1 MNRETVILNLLNNY
15 EEFGV
20 TKKMIEQLINE
31 GLKDGLTYNMI
42 YLNLD
47 AELSERYGKEFYCTS
62 SDMARAFGVSNEEM
76 DRIIAEARKE
86 LIAAG
91 ENPDEYFQTVEVQP
105 VGFMM

>member
-15 EEFGV
+15 EEHGV
-20 TKKMIEQLINE
+20 TRDIIEELIDE
-31 GLKDGLTYNMI
+31 GLRNGLTYDIM

-62 SDMARAFGVSNEEM
+62 SDMARAFGVSNEAM
-76 DRIIAEARKE
+76 DKIIAEAREE

-91 ENPDEYFQTVEVQP
+91 KNPDKYFPMVEVQP
-105 VGFMM
+105 VRFMM